1 MPAQNHPHSG
11 RMSSVIHLGG
21 VFFLTF
27 FCLVFLMMV
36 LNVMF
41 DYHFADLC
49 KF

>member
-11 RMSSVIHLGG
+11 RMSSVIHLG
-21 VFFLTF
+21 VFFFERFL
-27 FCLVFLMMV
+27 FCFLMMV